1 MKSSELDAIESRLS
15 AASPGPWKA
24 YVEGRDHWG
33 GDNFIVVGGD
43 SDEDMYVSR
52 TLNGSGTEP
61 ASIEDLDFIACA
73 RQDVAALLREV
84 RELRARLGET

>member
-1 MKSSELDAIESRLS
+1 VKSSELDAIEKRAL

-33 GDNFIVVGGD
+33 GDNFIMVGGD

-52 TLNGSGTEP
+52 TANGNGTEP
-61 ASIEDLDFIACA
+61 ASIDDLDFIACA
-73 RQDVAALLREV
+73 RQDVVALLREV
-84 RELRARLGET
+84 RALRARLGEG